1 MLTWGQGSE
10 CFGCFAGS
18 LDLMVGLSDKVIQLY
33 TKQFLPHGP
42 DAHSRL
48 VQAAKRRDSVY
59 TT

>member
-1 MLTWGQGSE
+1 
-10 CFGCFAGS
+10 
-18 LDLMVGLSDKVIQLY
+18 MVGLSDKVIQLY